1 MTEISTG
8 RALHEM
14 TRAEIAA
21 LAEEIRARILTAVSE
36 NGGHLAS
43 NLGVVEATLAL
54 HRVFTIPEDTI
65 VFDVGHQC
73 YAHKILTGRADGMDT
88 LRRPGG
94 LSGFPNREESDA
106 DPFTT
111 GHSGTSLSAALGM
124 AEANRIAGR
133 DTWTVAFIGDGSFG
147 NGMIYEA
154 LNGCARRGLRL
165 MIVLNDNEMSIAKNE
180 GALPDYFAKIR
191 TSRGYFAFKHA
202 VHRFC
207 RHIPL
212 LGRPLISLAIHIKE
226 FIKRVLNKKNIFE
239 NFGLEYLGPIDGHD
253 LPTLES
259 VFREA
264 KACDVPCVV
273 HIVTKK
279 GKGYLP
285 AEEHPENYHSVPP
298 FTLVGDGMS
307 GGLAPAAAGFSRAFG
322 ECMVRAARR
331 DPTVCAVT
339 AAMRDGT
346 GLTAFSDRFPDR
358 FFDVGIAE
366 EHAVTFAA
374 GLARAGMRPVVALY
388 STFAQR
394 AFDQLLHDAALQ
406 KLPVVLALDRCGLIP
421 GDGVTHQGLFDV
433 GLFTPVPGISVW
445 SPLSYA
451 ELEDAL
457 TRALAADTPTVLRYP
472 RGGEKPE
479 APLPWQY
486 TDDGAVAIADFGNT
500 PPAVVLITYGSETAE
515 VTAAA
520 DALSACVSVRV
531 VRLVRLAPLPAD
543 AILAAVAD
551 AKAVCVAEEGMRRG
565 GIGEEIASLLPD
577 RPLRI
582 CAVDGFVPHGVAAKD
597 LPISAARIAEAVR
610 EMMQS
615 QEKHS

>member
-1 MTEISTG
+1 MTEIPIG
-8 RALHEM
+8 NALHEL
-14 TRAEIAA
+14 TRAETAA
-21 LAEEIRARILTAVSE
+21 LAEEIRTRILTAVSE

-54 HRVFTIPEDTI
+54 HRVFSIPEDTI
-65 VFDVGHQC
+65 IFDVGHQC
-73 YAHKILTGRADGMDT
+73 YAHKILTGRADALAS
-88 LRRPGG
+88 LRCPGG

-111 GHSGTSLSAALGM
+111 GHSGTSLSAALGI
-124 AEANRIAGR
+124 AEANRLAGR
-133 DTWTVAFIGDGSFG
+133 DNWTVAFIGDASFG

-165 MIVLNDNEMSIAKNE
+165 MIVLNDNEMSISKNE
-180 GALPDYFAKIR
+180 GALPDYFARIR
-191 TSRGYFAFKHA
+191 TSRSYFGFKHA

-212 LGRPLISLAIHIKE
+212 LGRPMISLAIFVKE

-239 NFGLEYLGPIDGHD
+239 NFGLEYLGPINGHD

-264 KACDVPCVV
+264 KGCDVPCVV

-298 FTLVGDGMS
+298 FSLTDGTLT
-307 GGLAPAAAGFSRAFG
+307 AAASGAAAATGFSAAFG
-322 ECMVRAARR
+322 DAMVRAAREN
-331 DPTVCAVT
+331 PNLCAVT

-346 GLTAFSDRFPDR
+346 GLSDFSDRFPDR

-394 AFDQLLHDAALQ
+394 AFDQVLHDAALQ
-406 KLPVVLALDRCGLIP
+406 KLPVVFAWDRCGLIP

-433 GLFTPVPGISVW
+433 GLFTPIPGITVY

-451 ELEDAL
+451 ELEEAL
-457 TRALAADTPTVLRYP
+457 TRALEADAPTVLRYP

-479 APLPWQY
+479 ASLPWQY
-486 TDDGAVAIADFGNT
+486 TDGGTAAFVDVGDT
-500 PPAVVLITYGSETAE
+500 PPTVLLITYGSETAE
-515 VTAAA
+515 VIAAA
-520 DALSACVSVRV
+520 EALSAHISVRV
-531 VRLVRLAPLPAD
+531 LRLIRIAPLPAD
-543 AILAAVAD
+543 VILAAAD
-551 AKAVCVAEEGMRRG
+551 GVQAICVAEEGMRRG
-565 GIGEEIASLLPD
+565 GIGEEIAALLPAH
-577 RPLRI
+577 PLRI
-582 CAVDGFVPHGVAAKD
+582 CAADGFVPHGVTAKD
-597 LPISAARIAEAVR
+597 LPISAEAVARAVR
-610 EMMQS
+610 EVL
-615 QEKHS
+615 

>member
-1 MTEISTG
+1 MTEIPTG
-8 RALHEM
+8 HALHEL
-14 TRAEIAA
+14 TPAETAA
-21 LAEEIRARILTAVSE
+21 LAEEIRARILTAVSA

-54 HRVFTIPEDTI
+54 HRVFRIPEDTL

-73 YAHKILTGRADGMDT
+73 YAHKILTGRADEMDT

-111 GHSGTSLSAALGM
+111 GHSGTSLSAALGI
-124 AEANRIAGR
+124 AEANRLAGR
-133 DTWTVAFIGDGSFG
+133 DNWTVAFIGDGSFG

-154 LNGCARRGLRL
+154 LNGCARRGLKL
-165 MIVLNDNEMSIAKNE
+165 MIVLNDNEMSISKNE

-212 LGRPLISLAIHIKE
+212 LGRPMISLAIFVKE

-264 KACDVPCVV
+264 KGCDVPCVV

-285 AEEHPENYHSVPP
+285 AEEHPENYHAVSP
-298 FTLVGDGMS
+298 FSLVGEGIS
-307 GGLAPAAAGFSRAFG
+307 RGFAPAAGGFSAAFG
-322 ECMVRAARR
+322 DAMLRAARQ
-331 DPTVCAVT
+331 DDKVCAVT

-346 GLTAFSDRFPDR
+346 GLAEFSDRFPDR

-394 AFDQLLHDAALQ
+394 AFDQVLHDVALQ
-406 KLPVVLALDRCGLIP
+406 KLPIVFAWDRCGLIP

-433 GLFTPVPGISVW
+433 GLFTPIPGITVY
-445 SPLSYA
+445 SPLSCG
-451 ELEDAL
+451 ELADCL
-457 TRALAADTPTVLRYP
+457 TRAFKADAPTVLRYP
-472 RGGEKPE
+472 RGGES
-479 APLPWQY
+479 AAVALPWQY
-486 TDDGAVAIADFGNT
+486 TDDGTAAALEYGTGN
-500 PPAVVLITYGSETAE
+500 PSVLLVTYGSETAE
-515 VTAAA
+515 GIAAA
-520 DALSACVSVRV
+520 EAMASRIPVRV
-531 VRLVRLAPLPAD
+531 LRLVRIAPLPAD
-543 AILAAVAD
+543 VILAAAD
-551 AKAVCVAEEGMRRG
+551 GVKAVCVAEEGMRRG
-565 GIGEEIASLLPD
+565 GIGEEIAALLPAY
-577 RPLRI
+577 PIRI
-582 CAVDGFVPHGVAAKD
+582 CAVNGFVPHGTTAGD
-597 LPISAARIAEAVR
+597 LPISAEDIAEAVR
-610 EMMQS
+610 EML
-615 QEKHS
+615 

>member
-1 MTEISTG
+1 MMEIPTG
-8 RALHEM
+8 RNLHGL
-14 TRAEIAA
+14 TRAETAA

-54 HRVFTIPEDTI
+54 HRVFAIPEDAV

-73 YAHKILTGRADGMDT
+73 YAHKILTGRADAMDT

-111 GHSGTSLSAALGM
+111 GHSGNSLSAALGM
-124 AEANRIAGR
+124 AEANRLAGR
-133 DTWTVAFIGDGSFG
+133 DVWTVAFVGDASFG

-154 LNGCARRGLRL
+154 LNGCARRGLKL
-165 MIVLNDNEMSIAKNE
+165 MIVLNDNEMSISKNE
-180 GALPDYFAKIR
+180 GALPDYFARIR
-191 TSRGYFAFKHA
+191 TSRSYFAFKHA
-202 VHRFC
+202 AHRFC

-212 LGRPLISLAIHIKE
+212 LGRPVISLAIRAKE

-253 LPTLES
+253 LATLES

-264 KACDVPCVV
+264 KKCDVPCVV
-273 HIVTKK
+273 HVVTKK

-285 AEEHPENYHSVPP
+285 AAEHPERYHSVAP
-298 FTLVGDGMS
+298 FSLTEDAVDLS
-307 GGLAPAAAGFSRAFG
+307 PSAAGFSHAFG
-322 ECMVRAARR
+322 ECMLRAAMR
-331 DPTVCAVT
+331 DPKVCAVT

-394 AFDQLLHDAALQ
+394 VFDQFLHDAALQ

-433 GLFTPVPGISVW
+433 GLFTPIPGVTVF
-445 SPLSYA
+445 SPLSYV

-457 TRALAADTPTVLRYP
+457 ACALKSDTPAVLRYP
-472 RGGEKPE
+472 RGGET
-479 APLPWQY
+479 AQADLSWRY
-486 TDDGAVAIADFGNT
+486 VDGGAAATLDFGDAS
-500 PPAVVLITYGSETAE
+500 PAVVLITYGSETAE
-515 VTAAA
+515 VVAAA
-520 DALSACVSVRV
+520 EALSARVSVRV
-531 VRLVRLAPLPAD
+531 VRLIRIAPLPENAIRD
-543 AILAAVAD
+543 AVSGV
-551 AKAVCVAEEGMRRG
+551 KAICVAEEGMRRG
-565 GIGEEIASLLPD
+565 GIGEEIAALLPEHSVC
-577 RPLRI
+577 I
-582 CAVDGFVPHGVAAKD
+582 CAVDDFVPHGVTAKD
-597 LPISAARIAEAVR
+597 LPISAEHIVKSVR
-610 EMMQS
+610 EML
-615 QEKHS
+615 